1 MPEVASPKIIILSR
15 LDVPVAAPSILNL
28 VLRALGELAVALPE
42 VLVWNWMVP
51 PTPEPFEVA
60 VDIENTAALTLPPPP
75 LNTVP
80 RKAISALLVV

>member
-1 MPEVASPKIIILSR
+1 MLFALVSFNEPVSEGFRVCQVA
-15 LDVPVAAPSILNL
+15 
-28 VLRALGELAVALPE
+28 
-42 VLVWNWMVP
+42 
-51 PTPEPFEVA
+51 PEPFEVA